1 MEMNAGVNSP
11 ALFSF
16 LALGFFG
23 RVRHGEGR
31 KNNLSLLVMGA
42 PMSMDELKK
51 AAAAEALTLVESGM
65 RLGLGTGSTAKI
77 FVDLLA
83 ERMKREGLKLV
94 AVPTSEATRLQAET
108 LSIPLTTLDETPEL
122 DLAIDGADELD
133 ADLNLIKGGGAAHL
147 REKIV
152 ELSAKRFVVIA
163 DETKEVKTLGK
174 FPLPLEVVPFGLEA
188 TRHRL
193 MRVIEASGLAGTL
206 HLRMKADGSVVKTDG
221 GNLILDAHLGAIADP
236 ARLAS
241 ALDHVTGLVEH
252 GLFIGMAERAYLA
265 TREGVRVIKRT

>member
-1 MEMNAGVNSP
+1 MDAGVNSP
-11 ALFSF
+11 GLILP

-23 RVRHGEGR
+23 RVRHGEER
-31 KNNLSLLVMGA
+31 KHALSLLVMGS

-83 ERMKREGLKLV
+83 ERMKREGLKLI
-94 AVPTSEATRLQAET
+94 AVPTSEATRQQAEA
-108 LSIPLTTLDETPEL
+108 LGIPLTTLDETPEL

-133 ADLNLIKGGGAAHL
+133 ADLNLIKGWGAAHL

-188 TRHRL
+188 TKARL
-193 MRVIEASGLAGTL
+193 TRAIESAGSAGE
-206 HLRMKADGSVVKTDG
+206 LRLRLKADGSIVKTDG
-221 GNLILDAHLGAIADP
+221 GNIILDAHLGVIKNP
-236 ARLAS
+236 AHLAET
-241 ALDHVTGLVEH
+241 LDHVTGLVEH

-265 TREGVRVIKRT
+265 TREGVRVIKRA